1 MQITRT
7 GTVLTGEHASWT
19 ISVQD
24 DSAGET
30 GGYFLYL
37 LLDELHG
44 FDSWF
49 ETTEQL
55 EREISEF
62 DVRWD

>member
-7 GTVLTGEHASWT
+7 GTVLTGEHAGWT
-19 ISVQD
+19 MSVHD
-24 DSAGET
+24 DSTGET

-37 LLDELHG
+37 LQGKLNG

-49 ETTEQL
+49 ETIEQL
-55 EREISEF
+55 EREISELH
-62 DVRWD
+62 VRWD

>member
-7 GTVLTGEHASWT
+7 GTVLTGEHAGWT
-19 ISVQD
+19 ISVHD
-24 DSAGET
+24 DNAGET

-37 LLDELHG
+37 LLDEQHG
-44 FDSWF
+44 FDSCF
-49 ETTEQL
+49 ETIEQL